1 MITYGRRKIFADC
14 DHIDET
20 NIEKIIGDAL
30 EVHKK
35 NAVEIEYLRNYAKG
49 VQPILERGK
58 KIREDIVN
66 KVVVNTA
73 SEVIDFKMS
82 YIFAAPI
89 EIVRPANAASD
100 IDITLFQH
108 YMAEQDKDGVDQEI
122 ALDLCIGGVAYR
134 GVLNNPRSDEESPFC
149 MVEML
154 PETTFCIYK
163 NDVFRRKLLGVSY
176 VVCTNGDVIYT
187 AYTPTHRYELR
198 SDASTTPRL
207 VNASAN
213 GIGEIP
219 IAEYFMPEGMGVF
232 EKAMSLMNAYNTATS
247 NRIDDIE
254 QFVQS
259 ILAIFGVDLDD
270 KALEQLKTSL
280 CLLVPDVQEGV
291 QPQAK
296 YLNNSMDQTSVQS
309 VVDDV
314 YFHILEICGVP
325 GREQSSGGNT
335 GNATELGAGGWR
347 KAQYAA
353 ERLIR
358 AWQKGDREMYRIALS
373 ILDRAAKVPAELKKM
388 RVTDLE
394 SKFTLSKSNNLLSKT
409 QALTTMIQCG
419 IAPRIAIR
427 EVDLFAD
434 AEATYMESKPYL
446 DKALERMS
454 GATKQSDG
462 EASNDEKRRG
472 DVTNQPKSEQSLT
485 QAAEGR
491 GNVQKQD

>member
-1 MITYGRRKIFADC
+1 MITYGRRRIFADY
-14 DHIDET
+14 DRIDET
-20 NIEKIIGDAL
+20 NIEKAICDAL
-30 EVHKK
+30 VIHQK
-35 NAVEIEYLRNYAKG
+35 NAVEVEYLRNYAKG
-49 VQPILERGK
+49 IQPILERK
-58 KIREDIVN
+58 KKVRDDIIN
-66 KVVVNTA
+66 RVVVNTA
-73 SEVIDFKMS
+73 AEVIDFKLS

-89 EIVRPANAASD
+89 EIVRPSNSESQV
-100 IDITLFQH
+100 DITLFQR
-108 YMAEQDKDGVDQEI
+108 YMAEQNKDGVDQVI
-122 ALDLCIGGVAYR
+122 ANDLCTCGIAYR
-134 GVLNNPRSDEESPFC
+134 GVLNNPHDDEDSPFC
-149 MVEML
+149 MVELL
-154 PETTFCIYK
+154 PETTFCIYQ
-163 NDVFRRKLLGVSY
+163 NDVFRKKLLGVSY
-176 VVCTNGDVIYT
+176 VVKTNGDVVYT
-187 AYTPTHRYELR
+187 AYTKTHRYELHG
-198 SDASTTPRL
+198 STSTAPRL
-207 VNASAN
+207 VEVSPN

-232 EKAMSLMNAYNTATS
+232 EKAMSLMNAYNTAAS
-247 NRIDDIE
+247 NRIDDLE

-259 ILAIFGVDLDD
+259 ILAIFGVDLND
-270 KALEQLKTSL
+270 KALDTLKKSL
-280 CLLVPDVQEGV
+280 CLIVPDVQEGV

-296 YLNNSMDQTSVQS
+296 YLTNSMDQTSVQS
-309 VVDDV
+309 VVDDI

-353 ERLIR
+353 ERTIA
-358 AWQKGDREMYRIALS
+358 AWQNGDREMYRIALS
-373 ILDRAAKVPAELKKM
+373 ILDRAAKVPAELKKLK
-388 RVTDLE
+388 VTDLE

-434 AEATYMESKPYL
+434 AEATYVESKPYL
-446 DKALERMS
+446 GKALERMS
-454 GATKQSDG
+454 GGKS
-462 EASNDEKRRG
+462 ESESENDEKRRG